1 MGAPGAHCGS
11 TRPTGQLHWK
21 PAAVL
26 GAAAHVPPLKQ
37 GAVSQIGTAQSAP
50 ALPFSQMQFAP
61 SVVARHTPS
70 AQSSRSAAEQI
81 VTIGRNIVVVV
92 VTVTAGF
99 TVTTVTA
106 GVTVATV
113 TAGVAVATVTGV
125 VATVGGGVGG
135 GVGVDGGAVMT
146 LRVPKH
152 WSLLTRS
159 VVGWSLV
166 GVQVSC
172 KMTSPEPVNV
182 PSWIG

>member
-50 ALPFSQMQFAP
+50 ALPFSQMQFGP
-61 SVVARHTPS
+61 SVVTRHMPS
-70 AQSSRSAAEQI
+70 AQSSRSTAEQI

-92 VTVTAGF
+92 VIVTGGTV
-99 TVTTVTA
+99 
-106 GVTVATV
+106 
-113 TAGVAVATVTGV
+113 VATVTGV
-125 VATVGGGVGG
+125 GADLVGGR
-135 GVGVDGGAVMT
+135 DGGAVMT

-152 WSLLTRS
+152 WPLLTRS

-166 GVQVSC
+166 GVHVSC